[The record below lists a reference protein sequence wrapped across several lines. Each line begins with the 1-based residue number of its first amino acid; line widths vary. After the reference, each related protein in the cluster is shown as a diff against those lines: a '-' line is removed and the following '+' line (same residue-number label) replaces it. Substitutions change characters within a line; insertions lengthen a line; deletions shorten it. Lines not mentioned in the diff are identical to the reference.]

1 VDKEFGLHAMEK
13 GVERLSM
20 GRRASAVSSLAKVK
34 HTALTAAGNSL
45 MLFDPHSHTCI
56 LRREDSSTKHY
67 DLSLTFRMPFGSE
80 TFRIPGCLFYD
91 ASCSGNKKAM
101 HTSR

>member
-1 VDKEFGLHAMEK
+1 MGIEQMAK

-34 HTALTAAGNSL
+34 NTALTAAGNSL

-56 LRREDSSTKHY
+56 IRREDSSTKHY
-67 DLSLTFRMPFGSE
+67 DLSLTFRMLFGPAS
-80 TFRIPGCLFYD
+80 FRILGCLLYD

-101 HTSR
+101 HTSRQ